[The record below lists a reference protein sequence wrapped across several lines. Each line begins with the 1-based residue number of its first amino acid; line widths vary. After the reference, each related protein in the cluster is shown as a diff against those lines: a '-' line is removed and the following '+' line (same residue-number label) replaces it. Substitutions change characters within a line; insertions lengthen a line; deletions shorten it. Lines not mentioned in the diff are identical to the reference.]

1 MGFNTLIAHIQQ
13 YTSLNNEEVLLLEEC
28 LELRTLKKKEYL
40 LKEGE
45 ICSASYFVIKGL
57 LRSYFITEKDVEQI
71 YLFAIENWWITDYQ
85 SMELQQPSAFSIQ
98 AIEDTTVACIP
109 RQKQDALFAAVPQLE
124 KYFRIILQKALNAAQ
139 LRIKY
144 IFSKSGQER
153 YDHFARGYPEFVQR
167 IPQYMLA
174 SYLGFTP
181 EFLSKIRAK
190 RIS

>member
-1 MGFNTLIAHIQQ
+1 M
-13 YTSLNNEEVLLLEEC
+13 SLLEEC
-28 LELRTLKKKEYL
+28 LELRALKKKEYL

-45 ICSASYFVIKGL
+45 VCSGSYFVIKGL
-57 LRSYFITEKDVEQI
+57 LRSYFTTEKDVEQI
-71 YLFAIENWWITDYQ
+71 YLFAIENWWITDYL
-85 SMELQQPSAFSIQ
+85 SMEFQQPSQFSIQ

-153 YDHFARGYPEFVQR
+153 YDHFAGSYPEFVQR